1 MAAQTPHQTAYH
13 KDLLAD
19 PDRVT
24 ALKNPDK
31 AITII
36 DGKFGAVLTESPFII
51 TTPNAS
57 WIPNPSRHPNEI
69 LQIRSDYLYGPEDY
83 LLWPQEDVPE
93 ARWLPCLLRV
103 FPQDGS
109 LDDKLTILWD
119 SLSPSQQF
127 REDTN
132 FRRGF
137 GSATSLFAQD
147 LEDCISVLDSTFSS
161 SKFPP
166 QTMEIVHRHTTT
178 MSVISQTLRLTP
190 LSLSR
195 FSQQIRAFQRLG
207 RQCVALNTFT
217 TLVVPAAEGKVS
229 HLDNRRFCEDYVGC
243 FTFDVALGALLLR
256 CGIPVW
262 LLRDLSLVGHCRVDK
277 LLPITYAKDMV
288 VTSLPRPP
296 VAPMWEGPR
305 RGPGKIG
312 ALTSAIERNQGSFL
326 SPANYSIS
334 GAARPQAILPAPSSS
349 SRQTARPSTRG
360 SPTKVM
366 AYPTHTLLPAMAST
380 WLHVAKVIDEQEYLQ
395 YCINKPAERY
405 FVPRPDL
412 FTNALQPKV
421 ASYLETW
428 LRLRG
433 IVLGCMSEGEPQ
445 ALSHRAWRL
454 WLDRG
459 ALEIE
464 VTQGGKTVQR
474 KNREKDEVDVLISAA
489 RKQGPVELAG
499 EVMWKGRKFEFDGMV
514 GPRHCR
520 EILWELN
527 ELGFRFEMCMLDSTL
542 STLASPRERYNRIR
556 RCFPISHAPL
566 ELADLG
572 QANQGLAHSDWFS
585 RAPFVYALRHVMRF
599 WRIDVVRAARWLT
612 DEEYFKIDEKR
623 GLSPADFE
631 DFEYKVIKIY
641 ISAFLT
647 VYGRTPRI
655 PMILSHQPVT
665 EWKKPVYHRMA
676 VGPNGVWMPE
686 RESDEL
692 YEY

>member
-19 PDRVT
+19 PDCVT
-24 ALKNPDK
+24 ALKNSDK

-36 DGKFGAVLTESPFII
+36 DGKFGIILTESPFIV
-51 TTPNAS
+51 TTPNAL
-57 WIPNPSRHPNEI
+57 WIPNPSRHLNEI

-93 ARWLPCLLRV
+93 ARWLPCLLRI

-109 LDDKLTILWD
+109 LNDKLTILWD

-132 FRRGF
+132 FCRGF
-137 GSATSLFAQD
+137 GLHIFFLQ
-147 LEDCISVLDSTFSS
+147 I
-161 SKFPP
+161 PP
-166 QTMEIVHRHTTT
+166 QTMKIVHRHTMT
-178 MSVISQTLRLTP
+178 MSIINSHFSAPWLTVCSP
-190 LSLSR
+190 EHVHDTGRSR
-195 FSQQIRAFQRLG
+195 
-207 RQCVALNTFT
+207 
-217 TLVVPAAEGKVS
+217 AAEGKVS
-229 HLDNRRFCEDYVGC
+229 HLNNRRFCEDYVGC

-256 CGIPVW
+256 CRIPVW

-288 VTSLPRPP
+288 VTSLPKPP
-296 VAPMWEGPR
+296 VAPMWEGF
-305 RGPGKIG
+305 
-312 ALTSAIERNQGSFL
+312 FL
-326 SPANYSIS
+326 SPTNYSIS
-334 GAARPQAILPAPSSS
+334 GAACPQAILPAPSSS

-360 SPTKVM
+360 SPTKVI
-366 AYPTHTLLPAMAST
+366 AYPTHTLLPAMVPT
-380 WLHVAKVIDEQEYLQ
+380 WLHVANVIDEQEYLQ
-395 YCINKPAERY
+395 YCINKPVEQY

-464 VTQGGKTVQR
+464 VMQGGKTVKR
-474 KNREKDEVDVLISAA
+474 KNKEKDEVDVLISAA

-499 EVMWKGRKFEFDGMV
+499 EAMWKGRKFEVDGMV

-527 ELGFRFEMCMLDSTL
+527 ELRFRFEMCMLDSTL

-556 RCFPISHAPL
+556 CCFPISHAPL
-566 ELADLG
+566 KLTDLG
-572 QANQGLAHSDWFS
+572 QANQGLAHSD
-585 RAPFVYALRHVMRF
+585 
-599 WRIDVVRAARWLT
+599 
-612 DEEYFKIDEKR
+612 
-623 GLSPADFE
+623 
-631 DFEYKVIKIY
+631 
-641 ISAFLT
+641 
-647 VYGRTPRI
+647 
-655 PMILSHQPVT
+655 
-665 EWKKPVYHRMA
+665 
-676 VGPNGVWMPE
+676 
-686 RESDEL
+686 
-692 YEY
+692 